1 VRRGGLGR
9 GLSALI
15 PGAVEERGLL
25 EVPIDAIEP
34 NPKQPRTAFDEDA
47 LASLAAS
54 IQEVGLLQ
62 PVIVRPR
69 NSGFEL
75 IAGERR
81 LRAARRAGLATI
93 PAVVRDSDDTDSLRE
108 ALMENIHRED
118 LGPLELAAAFQELL
132 DDLGATQESVADRL
146 GCSRAHVANTVR
158 LLTLPPDVQRL
169 LNQGRIQAG
178 HGRALLG
185 IPDAEGR
192 SSLALRI
199 AVEGLSV
206 REVERL
212 VKAYAA
218 PSARRSTAPRRRDPT
233 LDAVE
238 EALSDRLATRVHVTM
253 GRRKGRIVIEFASAD
268 DLLRLV
274 DELLGTIGSSDGPD
288 RSGLHDTPHGSA

>member
-1 VRRGGLGR
+1 
-9 GLSALI
+9 
-15 PGAVEERGLL
+15 VEERGLI
-25 EVPIDAIEP
+25 EVPLDAIEP
-34 NPKQPRTAFDEDA
+34 NPKQPRTEFDEDA

-54 IQEVGLLQ
+54 IHEVGLLQ

-108 ALMENIHRED
+108 ALMENIHRQD

-146 GCSRAHVANTVR
+146 GYSRAHVANTIR

-185 IPDAEGR
+185 LPDDAAR
-192 SSLALRI
+192 SGLALRI
-199 AVEGLSV
+199 VAEGLSV

-212 VKAYAA
+212 VKAYTA
-218 PSARRSTAPRRRDPT
+218 PQARRTSAPRRRDPS

-238 EALSDRLATRVHVTM
+238 EALSDRLATRVLVTM
-253 GRRKGRIVIEFASAD
+253 GRRKGRIVVEFASAD
-268 DLLRLV
+268 DLQRLL
-274 DELLGTIGSSDGPD
+274 DELLGTVGPVETPEDPLAGGSE
-288 RSGLHDTPHGSA
+288 